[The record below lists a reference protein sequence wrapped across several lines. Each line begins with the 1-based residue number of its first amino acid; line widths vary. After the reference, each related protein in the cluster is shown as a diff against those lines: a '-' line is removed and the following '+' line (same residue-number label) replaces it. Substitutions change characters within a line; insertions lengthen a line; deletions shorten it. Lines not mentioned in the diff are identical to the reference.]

1 MHLRG
6 LDRLRRFV
14 NACFRRPAYF
24 DL

>member
-6 LDRLRRFV
+6 LDRPRRFV